1 RLKKRGGLRKGRG
14 EGGEGRGK
22 REIRKPQNK
31 KNIEPTQLISP
42 PWQPDI
48 SSSLFALPRSLLP
61 SSPFTTIFFCSHHS
75 PPTAS
80 SLFPLPLSLPS
91 SSLFTA
97 ATSLLFDSFL
107 VESSD
112 VRN

>member
-1 RLKKRGGLRKGRG
+1 
-14 EGGEGRGK
+14 
-22 REIRKPQNK
+22 KPQNK

-61 SSPFTTIFFCSHHS
+61 STPFTTIFFCSHHS

-80 SLFPLPLSLPS
+80 SLFPLPPSLPPTAS
-91 SSLFTA
+91 SPPSSLFTA
-97 ATSLLFDSFL
+97 ATSLLFFQDSFL

>member
-1 RLKKRGGLRKGRG
+1 
-14 EGGEGRGK
+14 
-22 REIRKPQNK
+22 KPQNK

-61 SSPFTTIFFCSHHS
+61 STPFTTIFFCSHHS

-80 SLFPLPLSLPS
+80 SLFPLPPSLPPTA
-91 SSLFTA
+91 SSL
-97 ATSLLFDSFL
+97 LLPFQDSFL